1 MKKILILGAGTAG
14 ALIANMLSSKLA
26 RDEWAITVVDRATEH
41 VYQPGMLFLPFRLY
55 GYERREDITRPI
67 RDPLPRNARFIQA
80 EVVSIDTA
88 ARRVQTSDE
97 TLEYDWLVL
106 ALGCRLGTGEVDGL
120 PAAMDSGGAH
130 TFYSVD
136 GALRMQQALADL
148 DHGRLVLNI
157 ADMPIKCPVA
167 PIEFV
172 FLADYYYQRLGRRDR
187 ISITLVTPLSG
198 AFTKPV
204 ASEILTDVARRKGID
219 IVTDFTVER
228 LDAQT
233 NTLHSFEGKSV
244 GYDLLCMIPPNLGPS
259 VLTDAGLAD
268 ESGYA
273 LTDPRTLKSRKDEH
287 VYVIGDNSNVATSK
301 AGSVAHFEAETLVEN
316 LLREMDGRKPLASFD
331 GHANCFVET
340 GHHKA
345 MLLDFNYDVE
355 PLPGKFPLP
364 WIGPL
369 SLLQESYLNHWGKIL
384 FKWAYWNLLLSGRL
398 SRMPL
403 LTAHMSFLGKDIT
416 HAAQVRRAH
425 STPVKNF
432 MVKKVISIQQG
443 RPLSEAATLLT
454 KYHVSGLPVVD
465 VDERLVGMLTEADF
479 LSALDVHHPRRKKSM
494 GTIVDDLM
502 TSHPITLHAEDT
514 LETTIERMETDRI
527 KQLIVINDERRI
539 QGIITRGD
547 LVRLFAD

>member
-1 MKKILILGAGTAG
+1 MTLWRLPMKKILILGAGTAG
-14 ALIANMLSSKLA
+14 ALIANMLSRKLA
-26 RDEWAITVVDRATEH
+26 RDEWSVTVVDRATEH

-55 GYERREDITRPI
+55 GYKRREHITRPI
-67 RDPLPRNARFIQA
+67 RDPLPQSARFIQA
-80 EVVSIDTA
+80 EVESIDSA
-88 ARRVQTSDE
+88 ARRVQTSGG

-106 ALGCRLGTGEVDGL
+106 ALGCRLGTGEIDGFS
-120 PAAMDSGGAH
+120 AAMDSGGAH
-130 TFYSVD
+130 TFYTVD

-148 DHGRLVLNI
+148 DRGRLVLNI

-172 FLADYYYQRLGRRDR
+172 FLADYYYQRLGRRGR
-187 ISITLVTPLSG
+187 VSITLVTPLSG

-204 ASEILTDVARRKGID
+204 ASEIMTEVARRKGID

-233 NTLHSFEGKSV
+233 KTLHSFEGKSV
-244 GYDLLCMIPPNLGPS
+244 SYDLLCMIPPNLGPS

-273 LTDPRTLKSRKDEH
+273 LTEPRTLKSRKDEH
-287 VYVIGDNSNVATSK
+287 IYVIGDNSNVATSK

-316 LLREMDGRKPLASFD
+316 LLREMDGRRPLASFD

-369 SLLQESYLNHWGKIL
+369 SLLQESYFNHWGKIL
-384 FKWAYWNLLLSGRL
+384 
-398 SRMPL
+398 
-403 LTAHMSFLGKDIT
+403 
-416 HAAQVRRAH
+416 
-425 STPVKNF
+425 
-432 MVKKVISIQQG
+432 
-443 RPLSEAATLLT
+443 
-454 KYHVSGLPVVD
+454 
-465 VDERLVGMLTEADF
+465 
-479 LSALDVHHPRRKKSM
+479 
-494 GTIVDDLM
+494 
-502 TSHPITLHAEDT
+502 
-514 LETTIERMETDRI
+514 
-527 KQLIVINDERRI
+527 
-539 QGIITRGD
+539 
-547 LVRLFAD
+547 